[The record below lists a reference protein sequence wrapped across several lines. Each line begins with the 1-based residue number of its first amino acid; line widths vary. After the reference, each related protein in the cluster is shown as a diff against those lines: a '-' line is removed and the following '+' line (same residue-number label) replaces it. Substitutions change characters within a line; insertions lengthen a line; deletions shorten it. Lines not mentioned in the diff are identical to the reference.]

1 MDTRN
6 ETKTM
11 TKNNQQF
18 TWGKYSQNALDYITN
33 STTWINIAVGSV
45 RSGKTITALTRYLE
59 FILTSPH
66 TDFMLVGKTLG
77 AIERNAARPL
87 KAMLRSLNIPVRHDR
102 HNNEIHFKDKTIALY
117 GMGKK
122 DDEEKIQGSTFAG
135 AFIDEG
141 TVITE
146 AAFKMILS
154 RLSEEG
160 AKLFVTCN
168 PSNPNHFLYTE
179 YISNRTLLDKD
190 KLRKWT
196 FILEENKNLSS
207 EYIEN
212 LKASYPEDSVFYK
225 RYILGEWVSGHGAIY
240 DKFTDDNIYH
250 EQRPLEEYDVIG
262 VSCDYGTSSTTCYSL
277 IGVQYHDTHNTYEII
292 HEKGYN
298 AQQEGVTQTDA
309 ERVEDI
315 LQLQNEYQLG
325 EDNIFYCPHDA
336 ESLRA
341 ALEKD
346 HRIRM
351 TIRTFTPDTMECIS
365 MISSLFYKGFLKV
378 HIDCKETIKQI
389 RSYEWDM
396 KAAQKGIDKPVKK
409 DDHYVDS
416 MRGVIMCNLFDDLDM
431 GDLVHLW

>member
-1 MDTRN
+1 MITN
-6 ETKTM
+6 ETYE
-11 TKNNQQF
+11 
-18 TWGKYSQNALDYITN
+18 WGKWSKHTLLYIKNSNAFL
-33 STTWINIAVGSV
+33 NISVGSI
-45 RSGKTITALTRYLE
+45 RSGKTISTLARWMIFLGTSPHKKFAMIGVTMGALVRNVIEPFMSMLELEGIPYDYKPGDQKLYVDGKSIALFGLDKANAEKKIQGYTSAGTLIDELTTIPQDAFEMALTRNSDTGSKIFATCNPANPNHYVY
-59 FILTSPH
+59 
-66 TDFMLVGKTLG
+66 TDY
-77 AIERNAARPL
+77 IQ
-87 KAMLRSLNIPVRHDR
+87 
-102 HNNEIHFKDKTIALY
+102 
-117 GMGKK
+117 KK
-122 DDEEKIQGSTFAG
+122 EVNQGSVKVFQ
-135 AFIDEG
+135 FDIDDN
-141 TVITE
+141 
-146 AAFKMILS
+146 LN
-154 RLSEEG
+154 LSEEY
-160 AKLFVTCN
+160 KEHLRR
-168 PSNPNHFLYTE
+168 LY
-179 YISNRTLLDKD
+179 
-190 KLRKWT
+190 
-196 FILEENKNLSS
+196 
-207 EYIEN
+207 
-212 LKASYPEDSVFYK
+212 PVDSLFYK
-225 RYILGEWVSGHGAIY
+225 RYILGQWVSGRGAIY

-250 EQRPLEEYDVIG
+250 EQRPLNEYDVIG

-315 LQLQNEYQLG
+315 LQLQEEYQLG